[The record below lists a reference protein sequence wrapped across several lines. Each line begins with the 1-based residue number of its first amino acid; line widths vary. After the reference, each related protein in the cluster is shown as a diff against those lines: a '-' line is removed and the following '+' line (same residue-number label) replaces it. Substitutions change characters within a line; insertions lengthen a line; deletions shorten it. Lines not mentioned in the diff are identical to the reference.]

1 MVFVSIGTQ
10 KQDFSRIFNLVEKSS
25 QLKNEEIIAQT
36 GNTKF
41 KSNKMKCM
49 SSIDSKNYS
58 EYIKKADMVICHGGV
73 GTIFEAI
80 ENEKRVLVVPRLKKY
95 KEHIND
101 HQLEAA
107 CELEK
112 DGYLI
117 VYKDGEDFDKY
128 ILKLQKFTPR
138 KYKLEKDF
146 IDILKKE
153 I

>member
-10 KQDFSRIFNLVEKSS
+10 KQDFSRIFKLVEKSAK
-25 QLKNEEIIAQT
+25 LKDKKIIAQT

-41 KSNKMKCM
+41 KSDKMKCIP
-49 SSIDSKNYS
+49 SIDSKMYS

-73 GTIFEAI
+73 GTIFDAI
-80 ENEKRVLVVPRLKKY
+80 GNGRHVLVVPRLKKY

-101 HQLEAA
+101 HQLEVAS
-107 CELEK
+107 ELEK
-112 DGYLI
+112 EGYLI

-128 ILKLQKFTPR
+128 ISKLQNFIPK
-138 KYKLEKDF
+138 KYVREKKF

>member
-10 KQDFSRIFNLVEKSS
+10 KQDFSRILKLVENSTE
-25 QLKNEEIIAQT
+25 LKGKKIIAQT

-41 KSNKMKCM
+41 ESNKMKCIP
-49 SSIDSKNYS
+49 SVDSKKYN

-80 ENEKRVLVVPRLKKY
+80 GNERRVLVVPRLKKY

-112 DGYLI
+112 EGYLI
-117 VYKDGEDFDKY
+117 VYKDGEDFDEY
-128 ILKLQKFTPR
+128 ILKLQNFNPK
-138 KYKLEKDF
+138 KYIREKNF